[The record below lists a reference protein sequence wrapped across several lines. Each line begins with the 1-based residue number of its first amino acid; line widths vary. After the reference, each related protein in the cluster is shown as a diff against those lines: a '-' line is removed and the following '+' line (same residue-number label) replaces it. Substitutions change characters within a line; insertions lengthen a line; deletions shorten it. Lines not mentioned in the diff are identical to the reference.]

1 MTLYARDTVVCLSL
15 SKRGNMPSAID
26 RVVECEIVI
35 SSTVKAADIAK
46 FVNIVWQTCEAVC
59 FST

>member
-1 MTLYARDTVVCLSL
+1 
-15 SKRGNMPSAID
+15 MPSAID

-46 FVNIVWQTCEAVC
+46 FVDIVWQTCEAVC